1 MVPRAKRVV
10 FFFPIKKKSQT
21 EAPELPPPQD
31 IHSPHAHGHEG
42 GHQGSR
48 LVHGSLV
55 AAASFLLLLYSR
67 QCLPSQHHH
76 GSAWPHCWVGFAP
89 FPLLFSV
96 GHAVRVQPPGGRIDT
111 ADLKV
116 TGLPM
121 ELMAL
126 GHSPLETGEVSDD
139 L

>member
-10 FFFPIKKKSQT
+10 FFSPLKRNLKQK
-21 EAPELPPPQD
+21 PPNCPHQD

-48 LVHGSLV
+48 LIHGSSV
-55 AAASFLLLLYSR
+55 AAASLSFLLYSW
-67 QCLPSQHHH
+67 QGLPSQHHS
-76 GSAWPHCWVGFAP
+76 GSAWPHCWGGFAP

-96 GHAVRVQPPGGRIDT
+96 GHVVRARPPGGRIDT

-121 ELMAL
+121 ELTAL
-126 GHSPLETGEVSDD
+126 GHSPLEPGEVSDG